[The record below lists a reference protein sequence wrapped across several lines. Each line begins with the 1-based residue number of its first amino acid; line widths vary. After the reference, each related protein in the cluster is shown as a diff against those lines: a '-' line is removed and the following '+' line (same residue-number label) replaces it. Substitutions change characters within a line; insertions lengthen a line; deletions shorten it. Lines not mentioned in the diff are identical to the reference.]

1 MNKYCNTT
9 SDSVVV
15 FQCLSTACPRYS
27 DSMPQAHTHAYIYIY
42 IYIYIE
48 REREKVGC
56 DNSFIFTRMD

>member
-27 DSMPQAHTHAYIYIY
+27 DSMPQAHTHAYIYRD
-42 IYIYIE
+42 

>member
-42 IYIYIE
+42 RE
-48 REREKVGC
+48 RERERERK
-56 DNSFIFTRMD
+56 